1 MRFSGGSS
9 GVVLPVRGG
18 GLVLTGRMRE
28 IVLIRHG
35 QTEWSAVGRHTSVT
49 DLPLTPEGE
58 KRAAALASRLAGRAF
73 GIVLTSPRVR
83 AQRTAKLAGLSD
95 TTVDDDLAEWSYGE
109 YEGLTTA
116 QIRQKD
122 PGWTVWT
129 GVSPGGESAA
139 QVAAR
144 ADRILERVR
153 PVLATADV
161 GLVGHGHMLRVLVA
175 RWLGLPPRDGAL
187 FKLETAT
194 LSVLGYERETPVLSA
209 WNA

>member
-1 MRFSGGSS
+1 
-9 GVVLPVRGG
+9 
-18 GLVLTGRMRE
+18 MRE
-28 IVLIRHG
+28 IVFIRHG
-35 QTEWSAVGRHTSVT
+35 QTEWSATGRHTSVT

-58 KRAAALASRLAGRAF
+58 RRASALAPRLAGRSF

-83 AQRTAKLAGLSD
+83 AQRTAQLAGLTD
-95 TTVDDDLAEWSYGE
+95 TTVDADLAEWNYGE
-109 YEGLTTA
+109 YEGLTTP

-153 PVLATADV
+153 PVLATADAC
-161 GLVGHGHMLRVLVA
+161 LVGHGHMMRVLVA
-175 RWLGLPPRDGAL
+175 RWLGLPPRDGAY
-187 FKLETAT
+187 FTLETAT

-209 WNA
+209 LNA